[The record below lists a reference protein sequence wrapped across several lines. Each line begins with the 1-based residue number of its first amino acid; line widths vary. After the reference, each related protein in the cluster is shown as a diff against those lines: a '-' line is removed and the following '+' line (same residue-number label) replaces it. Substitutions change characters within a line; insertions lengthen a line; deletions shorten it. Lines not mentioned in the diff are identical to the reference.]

1 MRGFVEFMKMVALL
15 KTGLWFSLGFAYADM
30 GLLVVSIVFAIIS
43 VVLVILGRLMDQRD
57 AMSEMYEL
65 MRYGDELFLKDSNG
79 WLHPSSRKEVGAL
92 HEQGRLLNWK
102 KPSL

>member
-43 VVLVILGRLMDQRD
+43 VVLVILGRLMDQRA
-57 AMSEMYEL
+57 AMNEMYEFV
-65 MRYGDELFLKDSNG
+65 RYGDEMFLRDMDG
-79 WLHPSSRKEVGAL
+79 VLLPSSRSEVAAL
-92 HEQGRLLNWK
+92 YEQDRLLNWK